1 MARKAVREAAV
12 AATEVA
18 PQAHARCHAR
28 YVAGLLA
35 AFSLTA
41 LPALAG
47 TLPEDR
53 ADVMYHLYE
62 GGDLTVDGPSVL
74 VRKSMADKVSVWANY
89 YVDLITSASVDVMA
103 TASPYSE
110 RRVEWSTGADFVH
123 EDTSMGLSFT
133 KSDESDYNARTV
145 RFGISQTF
153 FGDLTTVGIAYAR
166 GWDTVQRRGDD
177 VFEEDVEHRSY
188 RVDVSQILTRSL
200 VMSLNYEA
208 VSDEGFLNNPYRSVR
223 FADSSVARGY
233 SYEREVYPNTRTS
246 DAIALRAKYYLPYRA
261 AISAEYRH
269 YQDTF
274 GIAANDG
281 ALEYTHPLA
290 SGWTLEARYR
300 YYTQDAADFYA
311 DLFPRANAQ
320 NFLARDKELSTFDS
334 HTVGLGV
341 SYDAGEGRLPWV
353 DRGSLT
359 LQVDYMRI
367 GYDDFRDVTK
377 GGTPGQEP
385 LYELDAVVV
394 RAFGSVY
401 F

>member
-153 FGDLTTVGIAYAR
+153 FGDLTTVGIA
-166 GWDTVQRRGDD
+166 
-177 VFEEDVEHRSY
+177 
-188 RVDVSQILTRSL
+188 
-200 VMSLNYEA
+200 
-208 VSDEGFLNNPYRSVR
+208 
-223 FADSSVARGY
+223 
-233 SYEREVYPNTRTS
+233 
-246 DAIALRAKYYLPYRA
+246 
-261 AISAEYRH
+261 
-269 YQDTF
+269 
-274 GIAANDG
+274 ANDG